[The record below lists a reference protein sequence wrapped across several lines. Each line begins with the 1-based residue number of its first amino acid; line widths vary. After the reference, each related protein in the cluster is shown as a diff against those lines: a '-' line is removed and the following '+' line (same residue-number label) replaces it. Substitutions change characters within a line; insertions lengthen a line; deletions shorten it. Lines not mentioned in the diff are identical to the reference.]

1 MITYSQSHD
10 SIEFTL
16 MLMVVMVEPLPCN
29 GLYEDLL
36 TFITDAPQFK
46 FLMPMKATIVEQ

>member
-1 MITYSQSHD
+1 MIAYSQSHD

-16 MLMVVMVEPLPCN
+16 MLMVVEPLPCN

-36 TFITDAPQFK
+36 AFITDAPQFK